1 MPRFRGGSG
10 GTALRMRATKGT
22 MMTLLRT
29 MSTVCATSLLS
40 LSLALGPALAQAQPS
55 PSQPETKREFVPQ
68 SGQAGKDVV
77 WVPTPQA
84 LVDAMLDMAKAGP
97 SDYVIDLG
105 SGDGRTV
112 ITAAKRGIKALG
124 IEYNPDMVYIS
135 QRAAEKE
142 GVTDKA
148 TFRQA
153 DIFQTD
159 FSDATVLTLFLL
171 PSINLKLRPQILEM
185 KPGTRVVSNSFTMDD
200 WKADQS
206 IELKENCNSS
216 YCRAHLWIVPAKVG
230 GSWKL
235 PDGEL
240 KLTQTF
246 QMLSGTLTRGGKTV
260 EISEGRMNGTEIV
273 FTADGRSYAGKVE
286 GNRISGSDWSAERA
300 N

>member
-1 MPRFRGGSG
+1 
-10 GTALRMRATKGT
+10 

-29 MSTVCATSLLS
+29 MSTVCATSILS
-40 LSLALGPALAQAQPS
+40 LSLALGPASAQAQPQ
-55 PSQPETKREFVPQ
+55 PAQPETKREFVPQ

-84 LVDAMLDMAKAGP
+84 LVDTMLNMAKVTP

-112 ITAAKRGIKALG
+112 ITAAKRGAKALG

-153 DIFQTD
+153 DIFETD

-171 PSINLKLRPQILEM
+171 PSINLKLRPQILDM

-200 WKADQS
+200 WRADQS
-206 IELKENCNSS
+206 IEVTENCSSS

-235 PDGEL
+235 SDGEL
-240 KLTQTF
+240 KLNQTF
-246 QMLSGTLTRGGKTV
+246 QMLSGTLTRGGKSV
-260 EISEGRMNGTEIV
+260 EISDGKMNGTEIT
-273 FTADGRSYAGKVE
+273 FTADGRSYTGKVE
-286 GNRISGSDWSAERA
+286 NNRIIGSDWTAERA
-300 N
+300 G

>member
-1 MPRFRGGSG
+1 
-10 GTALRMRATKGT
+10 

-29 MSTVCATSLLS
+29 MSTVCATSILS
-40 LSLALGPALAQAQPS
+40 LSLALGPAWAQAQPS
-55 PSQPETKREFVPQ
+55 PAQPETKREFVPQ

-84 LVDAMLDMAKAGP
+84 LVDTMLNMAKVTPA
-97 SDYVIDLG
+97 DYVIDLG

-112 ITAAKRGIKALG
+112 ITAAKRGTKALG
-124 IEYNPDMVYIS
+124 IEFNPDMVYIS

-171 PSINLKLRPQILEM
+171 PSINLKLRPQILDM

-206 IELKENCNSS
+206 IELTENCNSS

-235 PDGEL
+235 ADGEL
-240 KLTQTF
+240 KLNQTF
-246 QMLSGTLTRGGKTV
+246 QMLSGTLTRGGKSV
-260 EISEGRMNGTEIV
+260 EISDGKMNGAAIE
-273 FTADGRSYAGKVE
+273 FTADGRRYTGTVE
-286 GNRISGSDWSAERA
+286 GDRVTGASEAGGAKQDFTASRMASG
-300 N
+300 

>member
-1 MPRFRGGSG
+1 
-10 GTALRMRATKGT
+10 

-29 MSTVCATSLLS
+29 MSTVCATSILS
-40 LSLALGPALAQAQPS
+40 LSLALGPALAQAQTQPA
-55 PSQPETKREFVPQ
+55 QPETKREFVPQ

-84 LVDAMLDMAKAGP
+84 LVDTMLNMAKVTP

-112 ITAAKRGIKALG
+112 ITAAKRGTKALG

-171 PSINLKLRPQILEM
+171 PSINLKLRPQILDM

-206 IELKENCNSS
+206 IEVTENCNSS

-235 PDGEL
+235 SDGEL
-240 KLTQTF
+240 KLNQTF
-246 QMLSGTLTRGGKTV
+246 QMLSGTLTRGGKSV
-260 EISEGRMNGTEIV
+260 DISDAKMNGAEIA
-273 FTADGRSYAGKVE
+273 FTADGRSYTGKVE
-286 GNRISGSDWSAERA
+286 NNRITGSDWTAERA

>member
-1 MPRFRGGSG
+1 MKSIRSV
-10 GTALRMRATKGT
+10 
-22 MMTLLRT
+22 
-29 MSTVCATSLLS
+29 STTCAASLLS
-40 LSLALGPALAQAQPS
+40 LSLALGAVAPAHAQQAATK
-55 PSQPETKREFVPQ
+55 QPETKKEFVPQ

-84 LVDAMLDMAKAGP
+84 LVDTMLNMAKATP
-97 SDYVIDLG
+97 EDYVIDLG

-112 ITAAKRGIKALG
+112 ITAAKRGIRALG

-142 GVTDKA
+142 GVTDRA

-159 FSDATVLTLFLL
+159 FSEATVLTLFLL
-171 PSINLKLRPQILEM
+171 PSLNLKLRPTILDM

-200 WKADQS
+200 WAPEQS
-206 IELKENCNSS
+206 IELRENCNSS

-235 PDGEL
+235 GDGEL
-240 KLTQTF
+240 KLSQSF
-246 QMLSGTLTRGGKTV
+246 QNLSGTLTSGGKSV
-260 EISEGRMNGTEIV
+260 EISEAKVNGVEIA
-273 FTADGRSYAGKVE
+273 FTADGRRYTGKVE
-286 GNRISGSDWSAERA
+286 NNRISGVVAGSAEQAWSAERA
-300 N
+300 S

>member
-1 MPRFRGGSG
+1 
-10 GTALRMRATKGT
+10 

-29 MSTVCATSLLS
+29 MSTVCATSILS
-40 LSLALGPALAQAQPS
+40 LSLALGPALAQAQAQPA
-55 PSQPETKREFVPQ
+55 QPETKREFVPQ

-84 LVDAMLDMAKAGP
+84 LVDTMLNMAKVTP

-112 ITAAKRGIKALG
+112 ITAAKRGTKALG

-171 PSINLKLRPQILEM
+171 PSINLKLRPQILDM

-206 IELKENCNSS
+206 IEVTENCNSS

-235 PDGEL
+235 SDGEL
-240 KLTQTF
+240 KLNQTF
-246 QMLSGTLTRGGKTV
+246 QMLSGTLTRGGKSV
-260 EISEGRMNGTEIV
+260 DISDAKMNGAEIA
-273 FTADGRSYAGKVE
+273 FTADGRSYTGKVE
-286 GNRISGSDWSAERA
+286 NNRITGSDWTAERA